1 VSDPNQDHAG
11 RTRSPVDPRS
21 PVDLRNPVDQRSPV
35 EWMRWVPWVLATLIV
50 LIAILIG
57 AQIILTPLL
66 ASLALSYLL
75 APIVAWFE
83 RRGWKRPAATVLT
96 LTTACLALAL
106 ILIFILPN
114 IGQQLSKSYAQA
126 QTLLA
131 EDRIASLQ
139 EKIKQISPQLSDLLD
154 SQLKGLNAQSKQEQ
168 IVKYV
173 IQWLQKGLFRLVDL
187 TTSILDLFL
196 IPFFVYY
203 LLADFESMRRRFE
216 GLVPARHRG
225 VASGLLGQ
233 ISMVVSSYVRS
244 QLIIALVMGALYSL
258 GFLSLRVPM
267 AVLIGMLAGLLNFV
281 PYLGTLTG
289 VILSLSFA
297 ALDGAGPARL
307 LGVLGVFAL
316 IQSIEG
322 YYLTPKL
329 LGSRLNLHP
338 MGVLIG
344 LMIGGNLFGLLGI
357 ILAVPVLAIAK
368 VLLGFLEGLYQQTDF
383 FRRPGF
389 NLLGSHGYQL
399 GYTEATPNGGLANAQ
414 PLILDESEPN
424 PSRRTIITTSEL
436 RSRIRDQKP
445 SGDD

>member
-1 VSDPNQDHAG
+1 MSEPTQELAKNA
-11 RTRSPVDPRS
+11 
-21 PVDLRNPVDQRSPV
+21 RNPVDQSPV
-35 EWMRWVPWVLATLIV
+35 AWMRWIPVALATLIF

-75 APIVAWFE
+75 APPVAWFE
-83 RRGWKRPAATVLT
+83 GRGWKRPTAVVLT
-96 LTTACLALAL
+96 LTTSGLGLALT
-106 ILIFILPN
+106 LIFVVPN
-114 IGQQLSKSYAQA
+114 FARQLSKSYAQA
-126 QTLLA
+126 QSLMA
-131 EDRIASLQ
+131 EDRITSLQ
-139 EKIKQISPQLSDLLD
+139 VKIGQINPQLSELIKDQLD
-154 SQLKGLNAQSKQEQ
+154 RLKTKSEQER
-168 IVKYV
+168 IADFA
-173 IQWLQKGLFRLVDL
+173 IQWLQKGLFRIVDL

-203 LLADFESMRRRFE
+203 LLADFESMRLRFDA
-216 GLVPARHRG
+216 LVPARHRG
-225 VASGLLGQ
+225 VTSDLLGQ
-233 ISMVVSSYVRS
+233 INTVISSYVRS

-258 GFLSLRVPM
+258 GFLALQVPL
-267 AVLIGMLAGLLNFV
+267 AVMIGMLAGLLNFV

-316 IQSIEG
+316 VQSVEG

-338 MGVLIG
+338 MAVLVG

-357 ILAVPVLAIAK
+357 ILAVPVIAIAK
-368 VLLGFLEGLYQQTDF
+368 VLLAFLEGIYQQTDF

-399 GYTEATPNGGLANAQ
+399 GYAKPMANGGSPNPQEL
-414 PLILDESEPN
+414 LFEDSESS

-436 RSRIRDQKP
+436 RSRIRENKP
-445 SGDD
+445 PVEE